1 MAVQPKKRRS
11 RIRER
16 NEEAILKAAEITF
29 ARRGFGAATTAEIAK
44 TAGIPKANLHYY
56 FNTKEDLYTRVLE
69 NILTTWLR
77 AAEDFDEDHEPREAL
92 ETYIR
97 TKVDLSRTR
106 PEASKIFAKE
116 IISGAPFLKKHLIDD
131 INPWMQKKKQ
141 IIQSWIDAGKMGPV
155 DVEHMFFLIWSMTQ
169 TYADFSTQMEIVL
182 QKEKLDE
189 TDYEKAADMVVSMVL
204 CLCNLN

>member
-141 IIQSWIDAGKMGPV
+141 IIQSWINEGKMGPV